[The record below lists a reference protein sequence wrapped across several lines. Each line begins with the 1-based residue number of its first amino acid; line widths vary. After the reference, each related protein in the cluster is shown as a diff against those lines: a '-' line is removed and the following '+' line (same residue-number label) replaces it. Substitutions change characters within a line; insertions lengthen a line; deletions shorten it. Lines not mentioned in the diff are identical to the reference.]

1 MLAAIQAFVD
11 GIVPTQVD
19 PALVLSKAL
28 TLYDGTI
35 ASGGNRYDTGV
46 IAKWQFKEG
55 MGIIADDT
63 SGVDPALNLT
73 LAGDTSWVGGWG
85 VSFGPNG
92 GEGRG
97 GAATPQLHAST
108 KKNCENSGE
117 VWVAP
122 ANLSHEDAHMAR
134 YSGGPAARTFNIG
147 PHPYPD

>member
-55 MGIIADDT
+55 MGTIADDT

-92 GEGRG
+92 GGARG
-97 GAATPQLHAST
+97 GAGRPPRYGSL
-108 KKNCENSGE
+108 KKTGENTREG
-117 VWVAP
+117 W
-122 ANLSHEDAHMAR
+122 
-134 YSGGPAARTFNIG
+134 GGPAHSAPEKTHTAR
-147 PHPYPD
+147 HLR

>member
-55 MGIIADDT
+55 MGTIADDT

-73 LAGDTSWVGGWG
+73 LAGDTRWVGGSG
-85 VSFGPNG
+85 GSFRPNG
-92 GEGRG
+92 GEGPG
-97 GAATPQLHAST
+97 GAAQRR
-108 KKNCENSGE
+108 
-117 VWVAP
+117 
-122 ANLSHEDAHMAR
+122 R
-134 YSGGPAARTFNIG
+134 YESR
-147 PHPYPD
+147 